1 MTSIR
6 TIVFGALFVL
16 APLSRAGAEPLDAKQ
31 VPADAKWVIH
41 LDMDGVMASPLGN
54 LITKKIEQT
63 PRAQAAIKEVEIITG
78 LTYPQ
83 GLHDVTL
90 YGQNFTPDAGV
101 IVVHATTDHSKIMN
115 ALQLNPA
122 YASTPY
128 GSYEVYT
135 WADKGKT
142 MHGSFHGDS
151 LIVMSQSEK
160 SVESALDLLDGKG
173 AGLKTGSNLLAGVG
187 KGTLF
192 YIGAEGL
199 TALQQ
204 EHHVKSP
211 LLAQVDTGWISCDLQ
226 DKNVVLHGA
235 IVVATAEAAQQ
246 MCTSLEGIKAMV
258 TLAGSAEDADPKA
271 KIAAD
276 AIKNVTPKAQDKTL
290 TVEWPISLDLVRS
303 GLENMGRHPATR
315 AATAPASVEQ

>member
-1 MTSIR
+1 MPSIR
-6 TIVFGALFVL
+6 TVVLGALFVL
-16 APLSRAGAEPLDAKQ
+16 APLSRAYAQPLEAKQ

-41 LDMDGVMASPLGN
+41 LDMDGVMASPLGDAIN
-54 LITKKIEQT
+54 KKIEQT
-63 PRAQAAIKEVEIITG
+63 PRARAAIKEVEIITG

-90 YGQNFTPDAGV
+90 YGRDFTPDAGV
-101 IVVHATTDHSKIMN
+101 LLVHSNTDHAKIMN

-122 YASTPY
+122 YASSTY
-128 GSYEVYT
+128 GSYAVYT

-160 SVESALDLLDGKG
+160 NVQAALDLLDGKG
-173 AGLKTGSNLLAGVG
+173 AGLKADSSLLTGAG
-187 KGTLF
+187 KSTLF
-192 YIGAEGL
+192 YIAAEGL

-204 EHHVKSP
+204 EHHTKSP

-226 DKNVVLHGA
+226 DKNMVLHGA
-235 IVVATAEAAQQ
+235 IVVATAEAARQ

-258 TLAGSAEDADPKA
+258 TLAGNAEDADPKA
-271 KIAAD
+271 RVAAD
-276 AIKNVTPKAQDKTL
+276 AIKNVTAKAQNKTL
-290 TVEWPISLDLVRS
+290 TVDWPISLDLVRAE
-303 GLENMGRHPATR
+303 LENIGKHAATR
-315 AATAPASVEQ
+315 TATAPASVGE